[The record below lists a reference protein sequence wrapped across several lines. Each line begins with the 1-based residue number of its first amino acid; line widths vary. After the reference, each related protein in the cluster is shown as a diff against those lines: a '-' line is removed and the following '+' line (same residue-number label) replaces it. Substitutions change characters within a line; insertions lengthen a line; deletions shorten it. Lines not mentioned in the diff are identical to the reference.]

1 MSIEIE
7 SPREEAGFE
16 EFVALYDRVCQDRPV
31 RWRADRELWLPIL
44 SGESPFVE
52 DRELRPF
59 VARRDGEVVARVLAV
74 ADLRYM
80 RLWKERLGHLV
91 WFEAL
96 SNFDAVRA
104 LISRGCLLVFA
115 GGRRRGFGFS
125 HRRGGIPLLVPAIL
139 GHHPARFR
147 AVLFTAAGLVGA
159 TGFLG
164 GALLYGLDHYA
175 W

>member
-59 VARRDGEVVARVLAV
+59 VARRDGEV
-74 ADLRYM
+74 
-80 RLWKERLGHLV
+80 
-91 WFEAL
+91 AL

-125 HRRGGIPLLVPAIL
+125 HRRGGIPLLFPAIL